1 LAITTVLSDLG
12 NVVVWFDNSKMY
24 RAFASLSGKTAQ
36 EVEQVLFGQDPNGSY
51 LVARYS
57 SGQITTKQF
66 RCAFFH
72 RLGLCGAVG
81 AHTVFET
88 AFCDVFTPN
97 QPVIDL
103 WRQLR
108 QRGLALTAVSNVEEI
123 RYHWLCRMGIMSLFD
138 HETLS
143 FEEGLL
149 KPSEEFMVRALDR
162 SGAKAEETVFVDD
175 IAANLEPAARLGILT
190 HCYRDQA
197 GLDRFLEQCGLIV
210 P

>member
-24 RAFASLSGKTAQ
+24 RVFASLSGRTPQ
-36 EVEQVLFGQDPNGSY
+36 EVEEVLFGRDQNGDY

-57 SGQITTKQF
+57 SGRINTKQF
-66 RCAFFH
+66 RCVFFH
-72 RLGLCGAVG
+72 RLGLCGSVV
-81 AHTVFET
+81 AHTTFET

-103 WRQLR
+103 WRHLR
-108 QRGLALTAVSNVEEI
+108 QQGLTLTAVSNVEEM
-123 RYHWLCRMGIMSLFD
+123 RYRWLCRMGVMSLFD
-138 HETLS
+138 HELLS

-149 KPSEEFMVRALDR
+149 KPSEEFLVRALDR

-175 IAANLEPAARLGILT
+175 IAANLMPAAKLGILT
-190 HCYRDQA
+190 HCYRDDA
-197 GLDRFLEQCGLIV
+197 GLKLFLEACGLTV